1 MNEEQKKGLGLFG
14 MFGAVIYFLTRP
26 RQVARYSQGV
36 GTMTAV
42 QLAESY
48 RELISSPL
56 RVFINPVS
64 EAEPDTGT
72 PWAVDLAKYTKNYE
86 AVKKEYL
93 KYYGGDLSQDLIA
106 WFRPAELSEY
116 VAALWDSNKQAMS

>member
-26 RQVARYSQGV
+26 RQVARYTQGV

-42 QLAESY
+42 QLAENY

-56 RVFINPVS
+56 RVFINPVN

-86 AVKKEYL
+86 AVRKEYM

-106 WFRPAELSEY
+106 WFRPAELSEF